1 MGNCQTINAAALVLQ
16 HPGGKIDRYYSSI
29 SVSEIMSMYP
39 GHYVCLIIPLTE
51 EEEKNIPA
59 TVKRDEKKHKKGV
72 RFTRVQLL
80 RPTDSLVLGHAY
92 RLITSQGSPFCS
104 VSSVFSRRL
113 FVLFSSVFFFKPCDW
128 SLWWIIV
135 ILFNRSDEGLK
146 GEEVREDE
154 EAPRWGDDYG
164 EEVVGEECSGR
175 FITNGFTFQ
184 KKKN

>member
-51 EEEKNIPA
+51 EEEKNFPA

-80 RPTDSLVLGHAY
+80 RPTESLVLGHAY
-92 RLITSQGSPFCS
+92 RLITSQEVMKVLREKKCAKTKKHHADAMTTVKKLLEKNVPEKKQGKQHR
-104 VSSVFSRRL
+104 VLTSSASFLKSKAW
-113 FVLFSSVFFFKPCDW
+113 KP
-128 SLWWIIV
+128 SLQSI
-135 ILFNRSDEGLK
+135 S
-146 GEEVREDE
+146 
-154 EAPRWGDDYG
+154 EAT
-164 EEVVGEECSGR
+164 S
-175 FITNGFTFQ
+175 
-184 KKKN
+184 

>member
-59 TVKRDEKKHKKGV
+59 TVKRDERKHKKGV

-92 RLITSQGSPFCS
+92 RLITSQEVMKVLREKKCAKTKKHHAEAMTTVKKLQNKVNGFC
-104 VSSVFSRRL
+104 
-113 FVLFSSVFFFKPCDW
+113 VFFLGQEKKQGKQHRVLTSSASFLKSKAWKP
-128 SLWWIIV
+128 SLQSI
-135 ILFNRSDEGLK
+135 S
-146 GEEVREDE
+146 
-154 EAPRWGDDYG
+154 EAT
-164 EEVVGEECSGR
+164 S
-175 FITNGFTFQ
+175 
-184 KKKN
+184 

>member
-16 HPGGKIDRYYSSI
+16 HAGGKIDRYYTSI

-80 RPTDSLVLGHAY
+80 RPTESLVLGHAY
-92 RLITSQGSPFCS
+92 RLITSQEVMKVLREKKCAKTKKHHAEAMTTVKKLLEKN
-104 VSSVFSRRL
+104 VSEKKQGKQHR
-113 FVLFSSVFFFKPCDW
+113 VLTSSASFLKSKAWKP
-128 SLWWIIV
+128 SLQSI
-135 ILFNRSDEGLK
+135 S
-146 GEEVREDE
+146 
-154 EAPRWGDDYG
+154 EAT
-164 EEVVGEECSGR
+164 S
-175 FITNGFTFQ
+175 
-184 KKKN
+184 

>member
-16 HPGGKIDRYYSSI
+16 HPGGKIDRYYTSI

-113 FVLFSSVFFFKPCDW
+113 FVLVSSVFF
-128 SLWWIIV
+128 S
-135 ILFNRSDEGLK
+135 NRVTEAYDELL
-146 GEEVREDE
+146 
-154 EAPRWGDDYG
+154 
-164 EEVVGEECSGR
+164 
-175 FITNGFTFQ
+175 
-184 KKKN
+184 